1 MMLSVVKAVV
11 WVIACLPL
19 AALLGIEWTW
29 QLVLLL
35 IWSGIVET
43 FLEGVIEAHKEYQDK
58 NKNKNNGA

>member
-43 FLEGVIEAHKEYQDK
+43 FLEAHKEYQDK